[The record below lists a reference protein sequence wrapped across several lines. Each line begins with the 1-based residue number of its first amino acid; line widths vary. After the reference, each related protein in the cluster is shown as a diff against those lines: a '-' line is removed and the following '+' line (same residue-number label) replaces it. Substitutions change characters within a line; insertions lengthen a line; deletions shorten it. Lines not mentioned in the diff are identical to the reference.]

1 MKTTKNFWRV
11 ITLALALVM
20 LFSVVACGNGEEPAA
35 TTEAG
40 ADSTAAPTTQAPTTE
55 KPTTAT
61 TEKPTTAPTTEP
73 TTEGSTAGTDDPVTP
88 PEDLSQPDVWD
99 GTNDTSWFDKNDIK
113 TEYTFTTAEQ
123 FAGFIYLRQTLRSEN
138 IFFEGVTIKLA
149 RDIILNECTS

>member
-1 MKTTKNFWRV
+1 MKSTKNFWRV

-61 TEKPTTAPTTEP
+61 TEKPTTSTTA
-73 TTEGSTAGTDDPVTP
+73 TEGTGTTGGTEIVARLLERRWPHIPIGKLLLAVDGVVIA
-88 PEDLSQPDVWD
+88 LSALVYGQLESPLYAVVLVFV
-99 GTNDTSWFDKNDIK
+99 S
-113 TEYTFTTAEQ
+113 
-123 FAGFIYLRQTLRSEN
+123 
-138 IFFEGVTIKLA
+138 
-149 RDIILNECTS
+149 